1 MTRIDPVAPP
11 PSPAFDALQTL
22 CMGTLGFVP
31 NSVLNMLRVPGL
43 AQALGAMNQAVMDQ
57 GRVDAG
63 FKRLVAHMASRA
75 AGCSYCMAHTA
86 AGARL
91 KGVDADQLDALWDYQ
106 RSPRF
111 TPAQRTALDFALAA
125 GQVPNAVDDALFT
138 RMRQHWGDDE
148 VLEITGVVS
157 LFGFLNRW
165 NDTLATPLEHHP
177 MDTAQQHLAGHGW
190 SPGKHA
196 R

>member
-43 AQALGAMNQAVMDQ
+43 APALGAMNQAVMDQ

-91 KGVDADQLDALWDYQ
+91 KGVDADQLDALWEYQ

-125 GQVPNAVDDALFT
+125 GQVPNAVDDALFA
-138 RMRQHWGDDE
+138 RMRQHWSDDE
-148 VLEITGVVS
+148 VLEITGVVA

>member
-31 NSVLNMLRVPGL
+31 NSVLNMLRIPGL

-86 AGARL
+86 SGARL

-111 TPAQRTALDFALAA
+111 TPAQRIALDFALAA
-125 GQVPNAVDDALFT
+125 GQVPNAVDDALFA
-138 RMRQHWGDDE
+138 RMREHWSDDE
-148 VLEITGVVS
+148 VLEITGVVA

-177 MDTAQQHLAGHGW
+177 MDTAQQHLAGRGW
-190 SPGKHA
+190 APGKHA

>member
-86 AGARL
+86 AGAHL
-91 KGVDADQLDALWDYQ
+91 KGVDADQLDALWEYQ
-106 RSPRF
+106 HSPRF

-125 GQVPNAVDDALFT
+125 GQVPNAVDDALFA
-138 RMRQHWGDDE
+138 RMRQHWSDDE
-148 VLEITGVVS
+148 VLEITGVVA

-177 MDTAQQHLAGHGW
+177 MDTAQQHLAGRGW